1 MTRSAPI
8 RIVVINQY
16 FPPDTSATA
25 RVVGDAVDALTAAGH
40 SVTVIAGR
48 PSYHPSSRRPWRLV
62 QSESYKMARVDR
74 VGSSAFDR
82 HMMSGR
88 IVNYLSYALLALI
101 RALFTRSQ
109 AILAMT
115 DPPISP
121 IIGAIVALIH
131 RVPLVVNVRDL
142 HPDMAIAG
150 GMVRRGA
157 MTFTW
162 ERLTRWALR
171 RATRVI
177 VLGEDMR
184 RRVIAKGVPSAR
196 VVVVRD
202 GAELMPDRVEAL
214 PNVAEVRGHF
224 AFVVMHAG
232 NVGFAGDWDSVLGA
246 AEQLEGSGV
255 GFVFVGSGAATDR
268 IHSRA
273 ADHRNV
279 RLVAS
284 RPVEQ
289 VSALLEA
296 GDLQL
301 VTLRDGLDG
310 LVVPSKL
317 YPILMAGRP
326 VLAVVPEES
335 DVAAI
340 VREANCGWV
349 VRPGNADG
357 VANAVREAVA
367 EGESLAAYGRR
378 ARAAGSRFDR
388 RALMLDL
395 VSAVEGAVAP

>member
-1 MTRSAPI
+1 MTPSAPI

-25 RVVGDAVDALTAAGH
+25 RIVGDAVDALTTAGH
-40 SVTVIAGR
+40 TVTVIVGR
-48 PSYHPSSRRPWRLV
+48 PSYLPSSRRPWRLV
-62 QSESYKMARVDR
+62 QSESYRMARVVR

-82 HMMSGR
+82 HVMLGR
-88 IVNYLSYALLALI
+88 ICNYLSYSLLALV
-101 RALFTRSQ
+101 RALFTRTQ

-115 DPPISP
+115 DPPVSP
-121 IIGAIVALIH
+121 IIGAIVAFTH
-131 RVPLVVNVRDL
+131 RVPLIVNVRDL
-142 HPDMAIAG
+142 HPEMAIAG

-157 MTFTW
+157 VTFIW
-162 ERLTRWALR
+162 ERLTRWALC

-184 RRVIAKGVPSAR
+184 RRIVAKGVLAAR
-196 VVVVRD
+196 VIVVRD
-202 GAELMPDRVEAL
+202 GADLLPARVEAL
-214 PNVAEVRGHF
+214 PDMAEVRGPF
-224 AFVVMHAG
+224 SFVVMHAG
-232 NVGFAGDWDSVLGA
+232 NVGFAGDWDTVLCA

-255 GFVFVGSGAATDR
+255 GLVFVGSGAATDR
-268 IHSRA
+268 IQTWA
-273 ADHRNV
+273 ALHRNV

-284 RPVEQ
+284 RPLEQ

-301 VTLRDGLDG
+301 VTLRHGLEG
-310 LVVPSKL
+310 MVVPSKL

-349 VRPGNADG
+349 VRPGDADG
-357 VANAVREAVA
+357 VANAIRAAVA
-367 EGESLAAYGRR
+367 EGEALADYGRR

-388 RALMLDL
+388 RALMLEL
-395 VSAVEGAVAP
+395 VSAVEGAVP